1 MLCKSSQLIKKRS
14 FNDKKWSI
22 AFETQSNNPT
32 YELGET
38 GIDWAD
44 TTTYLVL
51 SRNLKFD
58 QNVALKKDK
67 ASKTLGPINHILK
80 QVPQ

>member
-58 QNVALKKDK
+58 QNGRSRKIRLQKLWGQLI
-67 ASKTLGPINHILK
+67 TF
-80 QVPQ
+80 